1 MNEDKKL
8 KELIKFLKEKN
19 TGLSSEEITSTY
31 FEFLSYKN
39 VDVNR
44 FLTNKFG
51 KEWIF
56 LEHELKSKITKYIS
70 ENI

>member
-1 MNEDKKL
+1 MNENKKL
-8 KELIKFLKEKN
+8 QKLIKFLKEKN

-31 FEFLSYKN
+31 FEFSSYKN
-39 VDVNR
+39 IDVDN

-56 LEHELKSKITKYIS
+56 LEHDLKSTITKYIS

>member
-1 MNEDKKL
+1 MHEDKKL
-8 KELIKFLKEKN
+8 RKLIKFLKEKN

-31 FEFLSYKN
+31 FEFSSYN
-39 VDVNR
+39 NADVDN

-51 KEWIF
+51 KDWII

>member
-1 MNEDKKL
+1 MNKDKKL

-31 FEFLSYKN
+31 FEFSSYN
-39 VDVNR
+39 NADVDN

-51 KEWIF
+51 KDWII

>member
-1 MNEDKKL
+1 MDKDKKL

-31 FEFLSYKN
+31 FEFSSYN
-39 VDVNR
+39 NADVDN

-56 LEHELKSKITKYIS
+56 VEHDLKSTITKYIS

>member
-1 MNEDKKL
+1 MNEYKKL

-39 VDVNR
+39 VDVNS

-51 KEWIF
+51 KEWTF

>member
-1 MNEDKKL
+1 MEEHRKIKN
-8 KELIKFLKEKN
+8 LINFLKEN
-19 TGLSSEEITSTY
+19 NAGLSSEEITSTY
-31 FEFLSYKN
+31 FEFSSYN
-39 VDVNR
+39 NADVDN

-51 KEWIF
+51 KDWII